1 MPESAESAADN
12 YPPNRLAAGYFP
24 TSTGGDPNRLD
35 GGPVKADGLTP
46 ITVIRLPV
54 PGPARL
60 VVRLF
65 LAVLRTLVGAPPAV
79 GASYDLTFAI
89 HRDSPTNPSVV
100 NATTTT
106 IADAD
111 GAYAVTPVL
120 NADGSIDFQF
130 TGLIGETYNV
140 TGSLWVLGAT
150 PTP

>member
-1 MPESAESAADN
+1 MPEPVDNN
-12 YPPNRLAAGYFP
+12 YPPNRLLASYFP
-24 TSTGGDPNRLD
+24 TSAGGDPNRID
-35 GGPVKADGLTP
+35 GAVKAIGVTP
-46 ITVIRLPV
+46 ATVIRLPV

-60 VVRLF
+60 VVRLL

-89 HRDSPTNPSVV
+89 HRDSPSNPSVV

-111 GAYAVTPVL
+111 GAYIVTPVL

-130 TGLIGETYNV
+130 TGLPGETYNV
-140 TGSLWVLGAT
+140 VGSLWVLGAT